1 MLRNSLQGSMFLGVE
16 GLKHM
21 NMWYRIK
28 CQLKGSNKRQ
38 SNFISRKD
46 GWVTSERIYRV
57 GNGIFNTFLAKQIQI
72 NFWPNQLCQNYWHFK
87 LSDVFSHPEREQ
99 NVRTIKRGNK
109 QDLEGGRER
118 EKEEKANTELHKCLL
133 SMLQIKA
140 ENRKEKSNTQ
150 PSQIFPLS
158 LEKIF

>member
-38 SNFISRKD
+38 SNFISKKD

-57 GNGIFNTFLAKQIQI
+57 GNGIFNTFLPNKYKLIFGQISFAKII
-72 NFWPNQLCQNYWHFK
+72 DTSNFLMFFPTLKENKMSEPLKEETN
-87 LSDVFSHPEREQ
+87 
-99 NVRTIKRGNK
+99 RTWRVG
-109 QDLEGGRER
+109 ER